1 MFKSE
6 ENSFEGHT
14 DSDIDELID
23 LIGNLHQY
31 CYEPEKDASESSG
44 SGNDKNEDESSE
56 GENVPPNNVGINRA
70 GHKDWCI
77 CGCCKEEIRE
87 IH

>member
-1 MFKSE
+1 MFESE

-14 DSDIDELID
+14 DSDIDELSD

-44 SGNDKNEDESSE
+44 SDNDKNEDESSE
-56 GENVPPNNVGINRA
+56 GESVPPNNVEINRA

-77 CGCCKEEIRE
+77 CGYCK
-87 IH
+87 